1 MRRALMSLCAVV
13 AATAAV
19 TTGCAGGTGGTGDS
33 GGDGDSRAQSDP
45 RPLPPELTWRQE
57 LRVTD
62 AQQHLT
68 RQCMN
73 RQGFTY
79 WEDLGLTLQE
89 SRPVRYVQDDVAWAR
104 TYGYGG
110 RIYAKSERVRER
122 NPIGTYRQS
131 LSASRRTAFDT
142 ALDGGDSSRVL
153 AVTLPGG
160 GEIRKRFGGCTEDA
174 ERRLYGDPAEWFR
187 TSKVVMSLNS
197 LYGEDLMTDRQFT
210 ASVRAWSRC
219 MKQAGRPYKD
229 PQAAR
234 DAVRVNTG
242 RLGAARADEAFAAE
256 RKTAV
261 ADATCA
267 RETSLR
273 AVVTARETYHLDR
286 LRDRDGRYE
295 KDLATHRNLGQQAYD
310 RAVRVVPERD

>member
-1 MRRALMSLCAVV
+1 MSLCAAV
-13 AATAAV
+13 AVTAAA
-19 TTGCAGGTGGTGDS
+19 TTGCAGGDGGG
-33 GGDGDSRAQSDP
+33 RAQQDP
-45 RPLPPELTWRQE
+45 RPRPRALTWQQE
-57 LRVTD
+57 LRVAD
-62 AQQHLT
+62 AQQRLT

-73 RQGFTY
+73 RHGFTY
-79 WEDLGLTLQE
+79 WEDRGLTLRE

-110 RIYAKSERVRER
+110 RIAAKGERVRER

-142 ALDGGDSSRVL
+142 ALDGGDSARML
-153 AVTLPGG
+153 TAPLPGGG
-160 GEIRKRFGGCTEDA
+160 GEIRKRIGGCTEEA
-174 ERRLYGDPAEWFR
+174 ERKLYGDPAEWFR
-187 TSKVVMSLNS
+187 TSKIATGLNS
-197 LYGEDLMTDRQFT
+197 LYGDRLMNDRQLT
-210 ASVRAWSRC
+210 AAIRAWSRC
-219 MKQAGRPYKD
+219 MEKAGQPYED

-234 DAVRVNTG
+234 DAVRGNTS

-273 AVVTARETYHLDR
+273 AVASARETYYEDR
-286 LRDRDGRYE
+286 LRDRFG
-295 KDLATHRNLGQQAYD
+295 KDVDTYRRLGQQAYD
-310 RAVRVVPERD
+310 RAVRIVPERD